1 MTDSAGKPAVD
12 GTMVWLGL
20 DVKPDGIPYAIKAVD
35 QWVTWRAEPKPDG
48 SGMSKVPYQITGAKA
63 SSTNPATWTEYAMAL
78 AAYQEDGIPAF
89 SGIGFAAQMANGL
102 VLLDFD
108 HVRNAL
114 TGVIDEGV
122 LNAIAYLGTY
132 AELSPSGTGV
142 RVIGQGTLEHAI
154 SGKMLQGWST
164 GRYVTITGHHVDGT
178 PADILPIDPARLAQ
192 VCAHFAPEAQAK
204 PGNDP
209 SGPMIDQAQ
218 VLEIRQALGFIDP
231 DESYDVW
238 VRCGMAL
245 AATGAPNA
253 FGLWN
258 EWSLQG
264 GKYNAREMRAKWA
277 SFRGDKIQLA
287 SLFKLAQDRGWVN
300 PASREAAAFEKATG
314 MTFAEANQAKPP
326 QISTP
331 KPARLPSAFPV
342 AGLDDV
348 CRWIESNAVA
358 SYPVVTQ
365 HAALCIAAAG
375 AARMYRTPQGEPC
388 SLYLGAASQSIGE
401 LRYAGQAVYRALEGA
416 SLRRMVRTNRMTSP
430 QIVYRTLMRSPACV
444 YLSDDYGA
452 LSAFARRQPSGLQ
465 EQVLGILS
473 SIYDGATIQLDGPE
487 DAGIRQSEVADDQP
501 VIFNPSLSL
510 FALVGKD
517 HLVTLL
523 RASEL
528 GRGALEQIL
537 FAIPDEAPLET
548 GDPVPSDAPP
558 WLCAHLK
565 RLRKVPTNGAQLDL
579 GTIFQGNA
587 GTQPALA
594 EVIFDAPME
603 WAYSEIDGVSGDRR
617 VRPVILAAKGILRRL
632 CAVLAA
638 WGDPEAPRVSQDVLH
653 WSTAYVCDRLSLL
666 VEQFDILHG
675 DDGKPSVYDA
685 VLLRILDARHVGLAR
700 RDLISGC
707 KPFRNLDSDKRG
719 KLILQ
724 MLEDEVIAEVDAVHE
739 GPGRPGKRL
748 VHAKFVKTTGGE
760 HVR

>member
-1 MTDSAGKPAVD
+1 MTDSAGVPAVD

-20 DVKPDGIPYAIKAVD
+20 DVKPEGIPFALKAID
-35 QWVTWRAEPKPDG
+35 QWVTWRAEPKANGD
-48 SGMSKVPYQITGAKA
+48 GMSKVPYQVNGAHA
-63 SSTNPATWTEYAMAL
+63 SSTNSATWTDYATVI
-78 AAYQEDGIPAF
+78 AAVLEDELPSF
-89 SGIGFAAQMANGL
+89 SGPGFAVQMSNGL
-102 VLLDFD
+102 AILDFD

-114 TGVIDEGV
+114 TGIIDPDV
-122 LNAIAYLGTY
+122 LKAVLYLNTY
-132 AELSPSGTGV
+132 AEVSPSGTGI
-142 RVIGQGTLEHAI
+142 RVVGHGTLDRAV
-154 SGKMLQGWST
+154 SGKTLQGWSD
-164 GRYVTITGHHVDGT
+164 GRYVTITGHRLEGA
-178 PADILPIDPARLAQ
+178 PADVRPIDPERLAQ
-192 VCAHFAPEAQAK
+192 VCAHYAPATPATLVQT
-204 PGNDP
+204 P
-209 SGPMIDQAQ
+209 SGPMLDQSQ
-218 VLEIRQALGFIDP
+218 VLEIRQALGFIEP
-231 DESYDVW
+231 DESYDTW
-238 VRCGMAL
+238 RTCGMAL

-264 GKYNAREMRAKWA
+264 AKYNAREMRAKWA
-277 SFRGDKIQLA
+277 SFRGDKIQLPT
-287 SLFKLAQDRGWVN
+287 LFKLAQDRGWVN
-300 PASREAAAFEKATG
+300 SSSRAAMAFEMAAG
-314 MTFAEANQAKPP
+314 MSLEDANRAAPP
-326 QISTP
+326 QVSSP
-331 KPARLPSAFPV
+331 RPARAPSAFPV
-342 AGLDDV
+342 QGLDDV
-348 CRWIESNAVA
+348 CRWIASGAVA

-416 SLRRMVRTNRMTSP
+416 GLRRMIRANRMTSP

-452 LSAFARRQPSGLQ
+452 LSAFSRRQPSGLQ

-473 SIYDGATIQLDGPE
+473 ALYDGSTIQLDGPE
-487 DAGIRQSEVADDQP
+487 DAGIRPSEVADEQP
-501 VIFNPSLSL
+501 VIFHPSLSL
-510 FALVGKD
+510 FALIGRD

-537 FAIPDEAPLET
+537 LALPEEDPIET
-548 GDPVPSDAPP
+548 RDHVPSAAPP
-558 WLCAHLK
+558 WLCSHLQL
-565 RLRKVPTNGAQLDL
+565 LRRVPANGAQLDL

-587 GTQPALA
+587 GTQPGLT

-603 WAYSEIDGVSGDRR
+603 WAYSEIDGVSSDRR

-638 WGDPEAPRVSQDVLH
+638 WEDPEAPRVSRNVLS

-724 MLEDEVIAEVDAVHE
+724 MLEDETIAEVEIKPD
-739 GPGRPGKRL
+739 GKGRPGKRL
-748 VHAKFVKTTGGE
+748 VHTKFIKKDALDG
-760 HVR
+760 